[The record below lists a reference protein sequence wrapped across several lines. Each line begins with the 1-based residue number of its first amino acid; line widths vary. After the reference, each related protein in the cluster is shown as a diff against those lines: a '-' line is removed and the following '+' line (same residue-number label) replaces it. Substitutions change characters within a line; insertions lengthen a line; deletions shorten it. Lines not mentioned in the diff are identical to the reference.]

1 MENKFKHPQKC
12 ACRKGMMCFAC
23 IFVGLAPA
31 ISNSEPECITPRATV
46 RLYCQNM
53 PADLAHGHE
62 QDRSPSPTRGN
73 LVVSI
78 STASST
84 AHDYS
89 VNFRTQ
95 WPFAST

>member
-1 MENKFKHPQKC
+1 
-12 ACRKGMMCFAC
+12 
-23 IFVGLAPA
+23 
-31 ISNSEPECITPRATV
+31 V